1 MRVDSYPRTR
11 FFQLQIIALTAAL
24 PMLLVSSEAACQ
36 GWVLES
42 VDASANILGQYT
54 SIELDAAGNP
64 RVSYWDVTPNDLKYA
79 SKSGGEWT
87 IETAD
92 ASASSVGSRSSLALD
107 ASGNP
112 HVCYMDGSL
121 ADVKYARKSGAAW
134 TLEVVDG
141 SATDAGYTISLALDG
156 SGNPHVTYYENLT
169 GDLKYAR
176 KSGGIWTRETA
187 DGSANDVGLYN
198 SLALDASG
206 NPHISYFDDTTDDVK
221 YARKSGGVWTRE
233 IVDGAASALGW
244 YTSIALDAAGNTH
257 VSYYDPA
264 FGDLKYARRS
274 GGVWTRETA
283 DGSVNI
289 SGVYN
294 SLALDASGGAHLS
307 YYDATANAL
316 KYLRKS
322 GGVWTRET
330 VGASTNDVGSH
341 SSLALDA
348 AGSPHVSYY
357 DATDTDLKYAFVPSL
372 IVGAPGGGTTWAVG
386 SSQTVSWSYTGGVA
400 TDVSDVFLSVDGG
413 RTFDMIR
420 DNTRDFSATV
430 RVPHAP
436 TRFAQIKIVQPS
448 PFVVGYSDS
457 FFTIDATIT
466 LDKFD
471 ARDIEGS
478 DDVALSWETT
488 PGREAEIR
496 YRVERATGDGASA
509 QFTPLTFEPLD
520 ANEYVDAVSAASAS
534 ASGARYRLIAINGLG
549 EEYTLGEARVALALA
564 ADRRLGSYPN
574 PSRDGR
580 VEILY
585 RLPSERSS
593 ELAIYDSS
601 GRRVRGFRLTG
612 AAEQVGSLA
621 WDGRDDDG
629 REVAAGTYLLRLS
642 SDSGGTRTSS
652 TERVVIVR

>member
-1 MRVDSYPRTR
+1 MRVESRPRTKSFR
-11 FFQLQIIALTAAL
+11 VEFLALTVAV
-24 PMLLVSSEAACQ
+24 PMLFASDEAVCQ
-36 GWVLES
+36 GWVLET
-42 VDASANILGQYT
+42 VDASANVVGQYT

-64 RVSYWDVTPNDLKYA
+64 RVSYWDATANDLKYA

-87 IETAD
+87 TETAD

-107 ASGNP
+107 AAGNP

-121 ADVKYARKSGAAW
+121 ADVKYARKSGVAW
-134 TLEVVDG
+134 TIEVVDG

-156 SGNPHVTYYENLT
+156 SGNPHVTYYENGT
-169 GDLKYAR
+169 GDLRYAR

-187 DGSANDVGLYN
+187 DGAASDVGVYN
-198 SLALDASG
+198 SLALDASN
-206 NPHISYFDDTTDDVK
+206 NPHIGYFDDTTDDVK

-233 IVDGAASALGW
+233 IVDGATSALGW
-244 YTSIALDAAGNTH
+244 YTTIALDAAGNTH
-257 VSYYDPA
+257 VSYYDPSI
-264 FGDLKYARRS
+264 GDLKYARKS
-274 GGVWTRETA
+274 GGVWTRETN

-289 SGVYN
+289 SGLYN
-294 SLALDASGGAHLS
+294 SLVVDASGNPHVS

-322 GGVWTRET
+322 GGAWTRET
-330 VGASTNDVGSH
+330 VGASTNDVGSYT
-341 SSLALDA
+341 SLALDA

-357 DATDTDLKYAFVPSL
+357 DATDGDLKYAFVPSL
-372 IVGAPGGGTTWAVG
+372 IVGSPGNGATWAVG

-400 TDVSDVFLSVDGG
+400 TDLSDVFLSVDGG

-457 FFTIDATIT
+457 FFTIDATIA
-466 LDKFD
+466 LNKFS

-496 YRVERATGDGASA
+496 YRIERAVSPDAAAGFAPAHTGLLDRNEFVDDAS
-509 QFTPLTFEPLD
+509 P
-520 ANEYVDAVSAASAS
+520 ASQ
-534 ASGARYRLIAINGLG
+534 ARYRLIAVNGLN
-549 EEYTLGEARVALALA
+549 EEYALGETSLAPALA
-564 ADRRLGSYPN
+564 ADRRLAAYPN
-574 PSRDGR
+574 PSRDGH

-585 RLPSERSS
+585 RLPSEQSS
-593 ELAIYDSS
+593 GLAIYDLS
-601 GRRVRGFRLTG
+601 GRRVRSYRLGG

-642 SDSGGTRTSS
+642 SESAGTRTSS